1 MKCDI
6 LFHEMLKYIEE
17 GERVAITYANQ
28 DTTSWLYKITQI
40 EQRLEKA
47 SDLEQIEEVWG
58 SVWRQKIIS
67 LIEKIDTFEKDQL
80 DSLVLDD
87 SQRLSRN
94 NGNSLH
100 LSNTVVTQKRAQQ
113 PLIVG
118 TVVDT
123 TNVSLPDISSTEIA
137 PNKLIG

>member
-1 MKCDI
+1 
-6 LFHEMLKYIEE
+6 MLKYIEE

-47 SDLEQIEEVWG
+47 SDLEHIEEVWG

>member
-28 DTTSWLYKITQI
+28 DTTSWLYKMTQI